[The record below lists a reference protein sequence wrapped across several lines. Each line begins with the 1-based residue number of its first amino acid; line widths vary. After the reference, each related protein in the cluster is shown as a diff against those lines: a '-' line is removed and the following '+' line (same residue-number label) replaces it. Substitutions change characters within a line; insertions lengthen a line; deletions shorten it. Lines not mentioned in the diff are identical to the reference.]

1 MRPTEAWVVAGSLLP
16 VMRRTRPPSTPA
28 RLSALALAGLLLV
41 GCANSGV
48 PEGWDDQPDET
59 GRGLAER
66 NFIDACIEA
75 NDDLSESRASSLCE
89 CVLDEVQHEERDATY
104 KDFTT
109 LNNHLKKNSDEVTE
123 SGLRDLFPW
132 FTDAVDACNT

>member
-48 PEGWDDQPDET
+48 PEGWDDQPDDI

-89 CVLDEVQHEERDATY
+89 CVLDEVQGSASYDDYERLNDHF
-104 KDFTT
+104 KD
-109 LNNHLKKNSDEVTE
+109 KGDEATE
-123 SGLRDLFPW
+123 SGLRDLFAW
-132 FTDAVDACNT
+132 FTDAGDACNT